1 MAEENKDQLS
11 QGFDELANND
21 TAENVN
27 ESESNVDDP
36 ESKVE
41 EKKEEKKKGSNIFS
55 LASFAAKQTIS
66 KIGEAAAKKREK
78 SIGDSYIRHKP
89 PVKDGIPLGAYSW
102 GEIANGDK
110 DSPAGDNE
118 TEPPPSSEN
127 ESNETEPPPS
137 SENESSRPDPSTSTG
152 RAGLFARVFG
162 KAKTTGGFLG
172 RAGAATGRA
181 SVIAG
186 KATGRASAIAGKAT
200 GGFLATEGQKIKSD
214 YKSATAKRKESAARR
229 KESATINKPG
239 KIKRRRGLFEAI
251 IDTVDDI
258 SELGDTVQSL
268 RGKPRGPANFGRLAR
283 LQRRRAMKDREVED
297 QEYLRNIQPFL
308 DSPEG
313 HKLSREELLQL
324 IHQQQVRQK
333 RATRSRL
340 LGDASGIVG
349 GMSRTT
355 SGGGG
360 GGAGGGLR
368 VPRTNN
374 PTRPLSSKFEYQ
386 RAPDNEVSDF
396 LEIWEENYPKSFQKL
411 LEEGHDSRAMIK
423 NLVSRYSTQWSKLKK
438 LYSEN
443 KRGM

>member
-11 QGFDELANND
+11 QGFDELAHND
-21 TAENVN
+21 TTENAN

-78 SIGDSYIRHKP
+78 SQEESYIRHKT
-89 PVKDGIPLGAYSW
+89 PVEDAVPQGTYSW
-102 GEIANGDK
+102 GEIANGDE
-110 DSPAGDNE
+110 DTPTSDNE
-118 TEPPPSSEN
+118 TEPPSSSEN
-127 ESNETEPPPS
+127 EPS
-137 SENESSRPDPSTSTG
+137 APSPSTSTG
-152 RAGLFARVFG
+152 RAGLFARISG
-162 KAKTTGGFLG
+162 KAKTTGSFLG
-172 RAGAATGRA
+172 RAGA
-181 SVIAG
+181 V
-186 KATGRASAIAGKAT
+186 TGRASAIAGKAT
-200 GGFLATEGQKIKSD
+200 GGFLATEGRKIKSD
-214 YKSATAKRKESAARR
+214 YTSATAKRKESAARR

-297 QEYLRNIQPFL
+297 QEYLRNIEPFL
-308 DSPEG
+308 NSPEG
-313 HKLSREELLQL
+313 HKLSREDLLQL

>member
-27 ESESNVDDP
+27 ESESSVDDP
-36 ESKVE
+36 ESKV
-41 EKKEEKKKGSNIFS
+41 EEKKKGSNIFS

-78 SIGDSYIRHKP
+78 GIEESYIRHKT
-89 PVKDGIPLGAYSW
+89 PVEDAVPQGTYSFN
-102 GEIANGDK
+102 EITNGDE
-110 DSPAGDNE
+110 DTPTGDNK
-118 TEPPPSSEN
+118 TDS
-127 ESNETEPPPS
+127 
-137 SENESSRPDPSTSTG
+137 STSTG
-152 RAGLFARVFG
+152 RAGLFARVSG
-162 KAKTTGGFLG
+162 KAKTTGSFLG
-172 RAGAATGRA
+172 RVGA
-181 SVIAG
+181 V
-186 KATGRASAIAGKAT
+186 TGRASAVAGKAT

-214 YKSATAKRKESAARR
+214 YGSATARR
-229 KESATINKPG
+229 KESATRHKESAAINKPG
-239 KIKRRRGLFEAI
+239 QVKYRRGLFEAI

-268 RGKPRGPANFGRLAR
+268 RGKSRSPANFGRIAR
-283 LQRRRAMKDREVED
+283 LQRRRAIKDREVED
-297 QEYLRNIQPFL
+297 REYLRNVQPFL

-349 GMSRTT
+349 GMARTT
-355 SGGGG
+355 GSGGGIG
-360 GGAGGGLR
+360 GGIGGGLR
-368 VPRTNN
+368 VPRANN
-374 PTRPLSSKFEYQ
+374 PTRSLSSKFEYQ
-386 RAPDNEVSDF
+386 RAPDNEIADF
-396 LEIWEENYPKSFQKL
+396 LEIWEENHPKSFQKL

-423 NLVSRYSTQWSKLKK
+423 NLVSRYSTQWGKLKK

>member
-11 QGFDELANND
+11 QGFDELAHND
-21 TAENVN
+21 TTENVN

-66 KIGEAAAKKREK
+66 KIGEVAAKKREK
-78 SIGDSYIRHKP
+78 SIEDSYIRHKP
-89 PVKDGIPLGAYSW
+89 PVKDGIPLGTYSFN
-102 GEIANGDK
+102 EITNGDE
-110 DSPAGDNE
+110 DTPASDNE
-118 TEPPPSSEN
+118 TESPSPSEN
-127 ESNETEPPPS
+127 EPS
-137 SENESSRPDPSTSTG
+137 APSPSTSTG
-152 RAGLFARVFG
+152 RAGLFARISG
-162 KAKTTGGFLG
+162 KAKTTGSFLG
-172 RAGAATGRA
+172 RAGA
-181 SVIAG
+181 V
-186 KATGRASAIAGKAT
+186 TGRASAVAGKAT
-200 GGFLATEGQKIKSD
+200 GGFLATEGRKIKSD
-214 YKSATAKRKESAARR
+214 YKSATARRKESATA

-297 QEYLRNIQPFL
+297 QEYLRNIEPFL
-308 DSPEG
+308 NSPEG
-313 HKLSREELLQL
+313 HKLSREDLLQL

-360 GGAGGGLR
+360 GSTGGGLR

-374 PTRPLSSKFEYQ
+374 PTRSLSSKFEYQ
-386 RAPDNEVSDF
+386 RAPDNEIADF
-396 LEIWEENYPKSFQKL
+396 LEIWEENHPKSFQKL

-423 NLVSRYSTQWSKLKK
+423 NLVSRYSTQWGKLKK

>member
-21 TAENVN
+21 TTENVN
-27 ESESNVDDP
+27 ESESNIDDP
-36 ESKVE
+36 ESKV
-41 EKKEEKKKGSNIFS
+41 EEKKKGSNIFS

-66 KIGEAAAKKREK
+66 KIGEAAAKKRERNLE
-78 SIGDSYIRHKP
+78 DSYTRHKRP
-89 PVKDGIPLGAYSW
+89 IKNEVPQGTYSW
-102 GEIANGDK
+102 DEVVNGDK
-110 DSPAGDNE
+110 DIPTGNNE
-118 TEPPPSSEN
+118 AEPPPHSEN
-127 ESNETEPPPS
+127 KSNETEPPPS

-162 KAKTTGGFLG
+162 KTKTTGRFLG

-186 KATGRASAIAGKAT
+186 KVTGRASVIAGKAT
-200 GGFLATEGQKIKSD
+200 GGFLATEGRKIRSD
-214 YKSATAKRKESAARR
+214 YGSATARR
-229 KESATINKPG
+229 KESAERRKESAAINKPG
-239 KIKRRRGLFEAI
+239 QVKYRRGLFEAI

-268 RGKPRGPANFGRLAR
+268 RGKSRGPANFGRLAR
-283 LQRRRAMKDREVED
+283 LQRRRAIKDREVED
-297 QEYLRNIQPFL
+297 REYLRNVQPFL

-313 HKLSREELLQL
+313 HKLSREDLLQL

-349 GMSRTT
+349 GMGRTT
-355 SGGGG
+355 GGGG
-360 GGAGGGLR
+360 GGGTSGGFR